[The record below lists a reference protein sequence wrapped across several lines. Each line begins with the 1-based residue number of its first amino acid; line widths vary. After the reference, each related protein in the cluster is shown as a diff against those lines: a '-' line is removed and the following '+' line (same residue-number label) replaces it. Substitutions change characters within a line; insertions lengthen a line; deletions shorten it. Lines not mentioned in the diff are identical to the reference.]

1 MLHKPQTRTLMPM
14 DSNPGLNANPGPGD
28 KTTPVVF
35 RGGGFAPKTIR
46 FVAPATFAAVIALWW
61 AATNFGWV
69 SPIALPKP
77 GEVVVSL
84 INLAE
89 SGQLWLHLSASLQ
102 RLFLG
107 WTMGAFFGVIVGFA
121 IGMFSLA
128 RSSALPLVS
137 AIFPVPKIALLPLFI
152 LWLGIGEA
160 SKLATIGFGV
170 FSPMVIAAFGGV
182 DAVDRNL
189 IRMAQSFGVPTRDIV
204 RKIILPGAMPALLS
218 GVRISASIGII
229 LLTAAEMI
237 GAQYGVGAFVL
248 SAGNLMQT
256 DQLVAGVLLLSLMGL
271 TVSQLIGQAERRLLR
286 WR

>member
-1 MLHKPQTRTLMPM
+1 MLHKPQTQPGMAM
-14 DSNPGLNANPGPGD
+14 DSNAVPHSHA
-28 KTTPVVF
+28 KTTPVAF

-46 FVAPATFAAVIALWW
+46 FVAPATFAAVITLWW
-61 AATNFGWV
+61 TATNFGWV

-77 GEVVVSL
+77 GEVVASL
-84 INLAE
+84 VDMAM

-102 RLFLG
+102 RLFFG
-107 WTMGAFFGVIVGFA
+107 WTIGAFFGVIVGFA

-137 AIFPVPKIALLPLFI
+137 AIFPVPKIAMLPLFI

-256 DQLVAGVLLLSLMGL
+256 DQLVAGVILLSLMGL
-271 TVSQLIGQAERRLLR
+271 TISQLIGQAERRLLR